1 MSNLLEIRNISK
13 SFGHKAVLKDV
24 TFNVPAGSIVGFIGD
39 NGAGKSTTFKT
50 ILGLISQ
57 DRGKVKIFGKENLD
71 KHIKFKEDIGV
82 VFDAM
87 NLPAHLTIK
96 QLNHV
101 FKKLFGAWDQDQFYR
116 LVHSFSLP
124 MDKKVN
130 TFSRGM
136 SMKLSVAVALSH
148 NAKLLL
154 LDEATGGLDPSS
166 RDDLLNELKS
176 FVSKSNGGILLSS
189 HIMTDVEKIASHI
202 IMMKDGEILLNEEK
216 DKVLESYTVIDVDEG
231 QLAEIDEDIVL
242 AKRNHGSY
250 WSVLVSDQQKLP
262 NGVTA
267 NTISIEEIS
276 GDASMHRFVAMLIIL
291 FVVMP
296 ALEVIKYE
304 SKSGYDRYVLTL
316 PVSRTNIVQSHY
328 FFYLLIVVIGAVIS
342 YGIFLVYSL
351 GSDEPIDGIFNIVS
365 FGTFIVLFA
374 GAIVYPLLYMIGPE
388 KSDAIVIGGAMGGLF
403 ATFGLQS
410 VVGYAAEQ
418 VPLSFLHIN
427 PSLYVP
433 IIYLMIGVIL
443 YIISF
448 FIAAAIYHKKEF

>member
-101 FKKLFGAWDQDQFYR
+101 FKKLFDAWDQDHFYR

-202 IMMKDGEILLNEEK
+202 IIMKDGEILLNEEK

-231 QLAEIDEDIVL
+231 QLAELDEDIVL
-242 AKRNHGSY
+242 AKRKHGSY

-276 GDASMHRFVAMLIIL
+276 VF
-291 FVVMP
+291 
-296 ALEVIKYE
+296 
-304 SKSGYDRYVLTL
+304 LTR
-316 PVSRTNIVQSHY
+316 SENI
-328 FFYLLIVVIGAVIS
+328 
-342 YGIFLVYSL
+342 
-351 GSDEPIDGIFNIVS
+351 ER
-365 FGTFIVLFA
+365 
-374 GAIVYPLLYMIGPE
+374 
-388 KSDAIVIGGAMGGLF
+388 
-403 ATFGLQS
+403 S
-410 VVGYAAEQ
+410 VTD
-418 VPLSFLHIN
+418 
-427 PSLYVP
+427 
-433 IIYLMIGVIL
+433 
-443 YIISF
+443 
-448 FIAAAIYHKKEF
+448 